1 VGPTI
6 IGFLK
11 ERTGGFSAAMMIMA
25 AVLLAAVG
33 IVLAV
38 GYSLQ
43 ARRSTS
49 AAARA

>member
-1 VGPTI
+1 
-6 IGFLK
+6 
-11 ERTGGFSAAMMIMA
+11 MMIVA

-43 ARRSTS
+43 SRRRTG